1 MSNDDG
7 FLSRWSRRKAQVR
20 SGEAVPEPVPTVPAA
35 PVAPHAAAAMAVPA
49 VAPVPTEAPV
59 PAPVPAAPEP
69 APLTLDDVAALTPQS
84 DFKPFVARAV
94 DPQVR
99 NAAMKTLFSDPH
111 FNVMDGLDIYID
123 DYSQPN
129 PLPLELAR
137 KLTSAQFM
145 RVFDPP
151 EAAPEVGSRPL
162 TEAVSESVTEPL
174 TEPVLKPSPQTLPG
188 PDPAAPEFAIPE
200 ADDAIAVS
208 PPSSMP
214 PTEPPA

>member
-1 MSNDDG
+1 MSEQDG

-20 SGEAVPEPVPTVPAA
+20 SGEAVPEP
-35 PVAPHAAAAMAVPA
+35 
-49 VAPVPTEAPV
+49 
-59 PAPVPAAPEP
+59 PVPAAPAVAAAVAVPTAASVPTDAPAPTVPEP
-69 APLTLDDVAALTPQS
+69 PPLTLDDAAALTPQS

-145 RVFDPP
+145 KVFDAPEPPPEPPP
-151 EAAPEVGSRPL
+151 EARSDA
-162 TEAVSESVTEPL
+162 
-174 TEPVLKPSPQTLPG
+174 LPG
-188 PDPAAPEFAIPE
+188 SDPAVIPTVAQAPHTVSGDVSHGVPLDPAAVPALSSTPPPE
-200 ADDAIAVS
+200 
-208 PPSSMP
+208 PS
-214 PTEPPA
+214 A

>member
-1 MSNDDG
+1 MADEGNFFG
-7 FLSRWSRRKAQVR
+7 RWSRRKVLAK
-20 SGEAVPEPVPTVPAA
+20 SGEPL
-35 PVAPHAAAAMAVPA
+35 
-49 VAPVPTEAPV
+49 
-59 PAPVPAAPEP
+59 PEP
-69 APLTLDDVAALTPQS
+69 APPVVAVPVVVPPLPVTAPVAGSVAAPAADTAPPEPPLPTLDDVAQLTPQS

-123 DYSQPN
+123 DYSKPD

-145 RVFDPP
+145 KVFD
-151 EAAPEVGSRPL
+151 APE
-162 TEAVSESVTEPL
+162 EAPEHAPQAEPA
-174 TEPVLKPSPQTLPG
+174 E
-188 PDPAAPEFAIPE
+188 PAAPAVAAVAVAAEPSPAILPE
-200 ADDAIAVS
+200 
-208 PPSSMP
+208 P

>member
-1 MSNDDG
+1 MSEPDG

-20 SGEAVPEPVPTVPAA
+20 SGEPVPELVPEPAPPVPAA
-35 PVAPHAAAAMAVPA
+35 PAVAAA
-49 VAPVPTEAPV
+49 VAVPTEAP
-59 PAPVPAAPEP
+59 APTAPEP
-69 APLTLDDVAALTPQS
+69 APEPPPLTLDDAAALTPQS

-123 DYSQPN
+123 DYSKPN

-145 RVFDPP
+145 KVFD
-151 EAAPEVGSRPL
+151 APEPAPEPVPQALS
-162 TEAVSESVTEPL
+162 EALPQVTPEVTPESVPE
-174 TEPVLKPSPQTLPG
+174 PSPQALPG
-188 PDPAAPEFAIPE
+188 PGPVAPEFATPV
-200 ADDAIAVS
+200 ADDVITVA
-208 PPSSMP
+208 PPSSTP
-214 PTEPPA
+214 PTESPA